1 MWLYYVLPVS
11 QARSMRTV
19 QCEIISLIKILIVF
33 QWFIYDIIW
42 DYLNGFVGTKYLNV
56 LGFLFY
62 MF

>member
-1 MWLYYVLPVS
+1 MCYQYRWPDL
-11 QARSMRTV
+11 
-19 QCEIISLIKILIVF
+19 CEPYSVKLSLIQILIVF
-33 QWFIYDIIW
+33 QWFINDIIW